1 LCLLCHLDELD
12 EEMIGWQ
19 ILFKIEAKEREEKFC
34 WTLLLFPNELI

>member
-19 ILFKIEAKEREEKFC
+19 ILFKIEAKERAGEI
-34 WTLLLFPNELI
+34 LLDAAIISK